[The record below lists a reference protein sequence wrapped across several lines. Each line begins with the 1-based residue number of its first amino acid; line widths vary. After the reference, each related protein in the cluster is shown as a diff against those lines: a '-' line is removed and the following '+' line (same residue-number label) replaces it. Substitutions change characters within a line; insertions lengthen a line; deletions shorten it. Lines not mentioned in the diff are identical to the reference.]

1 MTTPQLHI
9 LQSGETLSTV
19 ARRYG
24 IKNWRDIYDAP
35 CNDSLRE
42 KRPDPNKVKSGD
54 MVMIPPDKSLM
65 LQERIEKLKK
75 IRMEFVSTNDQILK
89 EWQMEYTK
97 VKQTAGTADTI
108 ATVATILLH
117 VGGMA
122 AKGIS
127 ACKLTGVELAR
138 VNSQLTRDTLELAYV
153 DPAIM
158 TLEHTKAL
166 EGNSEDGSIW
176 GFTKKAAKFLLIDIS
191 SPSWWASTVSGINID
206 KVNAEIR
213 NQIRVNQEETLKN
226 LDEKI
231 RKTERELD
239 LLKSNR

>member
-1 MTTPQLHI
+1 MTTSHLHI
-9 LQSGETLSTV
+9 LQSGENLSTV

-24 IKNWRDIYDAP
+24 ILDWREIYFAP
-35 CNDSLRE
+35 SNNSLRM
-42 KRPDPNKVKSGD
+42 KRLDPNKVKSGD
-54 MVMIPPDKSLM
+54 MIMIPPDKSLV
-65 LQERIEKLKK
+65 LQESIEKLKK
-75 IRMEFVSTNDQILK
+75 IRLEFVTTNDQILK

-97 VKQTAGTADTI
+97 VKKTSQTADTI
-108 ATVATILLH
+108 ATVATVLVH

-127 ACKLTGVELAR
+127 ACKLTGAELAR
-138 VNSQLTRDTLELAYV
+138 VNSQLTRDTLKLAYV
-153 DPAIM
+153 EPAKI

-166 EGNSEDGSIW
+166 EGNNEDGSIW

-206 KVNAEIR
+206 KINAEIQ
-213 NQIRVNQEETLKN
+213 NQIKVNQEETLKN

-231 RKTERELD
+231 RKTERELE
-239 LLKSNR
+239 LLKANR